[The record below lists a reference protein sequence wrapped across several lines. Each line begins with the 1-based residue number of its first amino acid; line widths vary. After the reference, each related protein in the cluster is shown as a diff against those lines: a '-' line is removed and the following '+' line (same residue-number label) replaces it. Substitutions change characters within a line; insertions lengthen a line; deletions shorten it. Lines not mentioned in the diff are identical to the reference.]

1 MVNIQQLIIALTK
14 IQQTFPNAP
23 VKAEGWN
30 DMGDL
35 MSFTLRGDIR
45 LDRDSV
51 GNPIIVLR

>member
-1 MVNIQQLIIALTK
+1 MKVQDLALALSK

-23 VKAEGWN
+23 VKVEGWN

-35 MSFTLRGDIR
+35 MSFDLRGDVR
-45 LDRDSV
+45 LERDSV